1 MSRQSARVVARLVVD
16 PTACDGR
23 GVCAEL
29 LPEIVT
35 LDRWGYPVVGDGAI
49 GADLYEL
56 AAEAAASCPRLA
68 LHVVE
73 PDR

>member
-1 MSRQSARVVARLVVD
+1 MSRRPARLVARLVVD
-16 PTACDGR
+16 PVACDGR

-35 LDRWGYPVVGDGAI
+35 LDRWGYPIVGDGAVT
-49 GADLYEL
+49 ADMKDL
-56 AAEAAASCPRLA
+56 AAEAAASCPRHA

-73 PDR
+73 PDS